1 MLTFASMFESLK
13 LKKYPSDARFDTIY
27 PKKYQEHSARH
38 FTPVSIAVKAARLLA
53 DKPDDRILDIGSGV
67 GKVCCIGASI
77 TDAHFYGVEKRKT
90 LTNLSNKIKREYKLK
105 NAHFINADF
114 TTLDFSRFNGI
125 YFFNSFHEHLDETCV
140 LDETSR
146 VSLSEYRNYH
156 NSLKEKLNECIKGT
170 RLVTY
175 YTFKNKIPA
184 SFQFIDAN
192 ETGLLKFYIKK

>member
-1 MLTFASMFESLK
+1 MIFELFQQ
-13 LKKYPSDARFDTIY
+13 KKYPGDLQFDAIY
-27 PKKYQEHSARH
+27 PRKYQEHSARH
-38 FTPVSIAVKAARLLA
+38 FTPVSIAVKAAKLLV
-53 DKPDDRILDIGSGV
+53 DRPDDRILDIGSGV
-67 GKVCCIGASI
+67 GKVCCIGASL
-77 TDAHFYGVEKRKT
+77 TGAHFYGVEKRKT

-125 YFFNSFHEHLDETCV
+125 YFFNSFHEHFDETCV
-140 LDETSR
+140 LDESSK
-146 VSLSEYRNYH
+146 VSLKAYKQYH
-156 NSLKEKLNECIKGT
+156 DSLKDKLNECVKGT

-175 YTFKNKIPA
+175 YTFKNKIPS